1 MRLLLV
7 FFVIVVV
14 KAIFGAIRAG
24 IVAMGTAVGAIGAAV
39 GAVGPGVSAMEAD
52 VKAGSES
59 ADEDVDES
67 ELKWSGGIV
76 AVFGIVLVVLVL
88 YGILI
93 AGSSG

>member
-24 IVAMGTAVGAIGAAV
+24 IVAMGTAV